1 MGHEEPTAGH
11 PPLWVLVLGAGSAL
25 GFRTVLEHQI
35 ISALVGVAAVPLA
48 GILGREV
55 AGERTGLVAAF
66 LAATYGFIWL
76 NDGMIMSETL
86 VIVLA
91 AASSLA
97 ALRFARAPSWTGAV
111 VLGVL
116 GGLGAL
122 TRAELALF
130 LPLVLGWML
139 LRSGLPW
146 PRRLGMYAA
155 SGAVAIAVVSPWV
168 VRNLSVF
175 EEPVFLSNGSGIV
188 LAQANCDE
196 TYYGDKQGYWE
207 YLCGLPQ
214 PLGPDG
220 QPIDESQ
227 RDVEYRRRGLEYIGD
242 HKQRLVTRVIPVRV
256 LRQWALYDPVQQ
268 LRADVLV
275 EGRAFRLSVLSLV
288 QYSVLAP
295 LAVAG
300 GVVIWRRK
308 EPLAPIVTWAVL
320 VTLVAAGAFATTRY
334 RAPAEVTIVVLAA
347 VAIDASLRR
356 WWDARPAT
364 AGVAEPSAVHV
375 PQPSGT

>member
-1 MGHEEPTAGH
+1 
-11 PPLWVLVLGAGSAL
+11 
-25 GFRTVLEHQI
+25 
-35 ISALVGVAAVPLA
+35 
-48 GILGREV
+48 
-55 AGERTGLVAAF
+55 GERTGLVAAF

-196 TYYGDKQGYWE
+196 T
-207 YLCGLPQ
+207 
-214 PLGPDG
+214 
-220 QPIDESQ
+220 
-227 RDVEYRRRGLEYIGD
+227 
-242 HKQRLVTRVIPVRV
+242 
-256 LRQWALYDPVQQ
+256 
-268 LRADVLV
+268 
-275 EGRAFRLSVLSLV
+275 
-288 QYSVLAP
+288 
-295 LAVAG
+295 
-300 GVVIWRRK
+300 
-308 EPLAPIVTWAVL
+308 
-320 VTLVAAGAFATTRY
+320 
-334 RAPAEVTIVVLAA
+334 
-347 VAIDASLRR
+347 
-356 WWDARPAT
+356 
-364 AGVAEPSAVHV
+364 
-375 PQPSGT
+375 